1 MALDLF
7 DLGGSLIDIVLARHF
22 LVPFAIGLAIAVA
35 IYYSTGQ
42 TPASAAVAFFIGLA
56 GLVAGVVFHLAESKP
71 GAL

>member
-7 DLGGSLIDIVLARHF
+7 DLGGSLIDIVLARRL

-35 IYYSTGQ
+35 VYYSTDQ
-42 TPASAAVAFFIGLA
+42 TPASAAVAYFIGLA
-56 GLVAGVVFHLAESKP
+56 GLIAGVVFQLAGDKS

>member
-7 DLGGSLIDIVLARHF
+7 DLGGSLIDIVLARRF
-22 LVPFAIGLAIAVA
+22 LVPFAIGLAVAVA
-35 IYYSTGQ
+35 VYYSTGQ

-56 GLVAGVVFHLAESKP
+56 GLIAGVVFQLAGGKS

>member
-1 MALDLF
+1 MALDIF
-7 DLGGSLIDIVLARHF
+7 EFGTLIDIVLARRF

-56 GLVAGVVFHLAESKP
+56 GLVAGVVFRLVGRRP